1 MSIRTIRKVLRM
13 GAPVYSDTSLHLVHV
28 GTYEIH
34 PLSNAY
40 MYVMLEIRLSCT
52 VVLPGKGIQFNLEYS
67 CNKCS
72 NLIGQIEVHYFTY
85 RPPERSYK

>member
-40 MYVMLEIRLSCT
+40 MYAGAYE
-52 VVLPGKGIQFNLEYS
+52 
-67 CNKCS
+67 
-72 NLIGQIEVHYFTY
+72 
-85 RPPERSYK
+85 PPEGRRRSVRLP